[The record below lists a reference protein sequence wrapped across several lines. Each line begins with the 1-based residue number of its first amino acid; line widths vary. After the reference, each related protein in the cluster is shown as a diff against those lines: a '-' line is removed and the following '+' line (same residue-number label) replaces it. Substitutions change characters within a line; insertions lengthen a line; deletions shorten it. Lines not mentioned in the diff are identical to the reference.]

1 MKQNTQIKHIAL
13 SVASSTQR
21 ADPVAIVD
29 IMQPLPSQ
37 ISHCCRPRATHGPSF
52 AGAGMA
58 RSRAIWP
65 IPTHRRAV
73 VLAAHSRRRK
83 QQPSSNILHQAN
95 PAAVE
100 EPHRVA
106 GLKQGASPTRTVYVG
121 GKLLLQT
128 FLDAPSN
135 QLKLS
140 FQLVS
145 ATVAGTQLLTQ
156 FLQFPVRW
164 AHFACGAQLADACAV
179 VQEVTDAG

>member
-1 MKQNTQIKHIAL
+1 
-13 SVASSTQR
+13 
-21 ADPVAIVD
+21 
-29 IMQPLPSQ
+29 
-37 ISHCCRPRATHGPSF
+37 
-52 AGAGMA
+52 MA
-58 RSRAIWP
+58 HPSRAQGWRGPGRYGRSPLIGERWFLP
-65 IPTHRRAV
+65 PLIHVGGSSNP
-73 VLAAHSRRRK
+73 AA
-83 QQPSSNILHQAN
+83 SNILHQDN

-145 ATVAGTQLLTQ
+145 ATVTVAGTQLHIITQ
-156 FLQFPVRW
+156 FL
-164 AHFACGAQLADACAV
+164 
-179 VQEVTDAG
+179 